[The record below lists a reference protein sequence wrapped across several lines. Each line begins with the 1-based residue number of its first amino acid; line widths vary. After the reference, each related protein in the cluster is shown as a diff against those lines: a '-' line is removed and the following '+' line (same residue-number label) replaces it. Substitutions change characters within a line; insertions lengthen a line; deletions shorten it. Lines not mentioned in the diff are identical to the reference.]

1 MALVTGAKENSTMKK
16 TIDKNMPAGR
26 MERIKDVLPSP
37 EELALSDEQVKVTIS
52 LSKKSVEYF
61 KGEARKHHTKYQKM
75 IRKLLDRYTFQ
86 HMR

>member
-1 MALVTGAKENSTMKK
+1 MKK

-26 MERIKDVLPSP
+26 MTRIKDVLPSP

-61 KGEARKHHTKYQKM
+61 KNEAKKHHTKYQKM
-75 IRKLLDRYTFQ
+75 IRRLLDRYTFQ

>member
-1 MALVTGAKENSTMKK
+1 MKK

-26 MERIKDVLPSP
+26 MTRIEDTLPSP

-61 KGEARKHHTKYQKM
+61 KSEARKHHTKYQKM
-75 IRKLLDRYTFQ
+75 IRRLLDRYTFQ

>member
-1 MALVTGAKENSTMKK
+1 MKK

-26 MERIKDVLPSP
+26 MARIKDVLPSP

-52 LSKKSVEYF
+52 LSRKSVEYF
-61 KGEARKHHTKYQKM
+61 KNEAKKHHTKYQKM
-75 IRKLLDRYTFQ
+75 IRRLLDRYTFQ

>member
-1 MALVTGAKENSTMKK
+1 MALVIGAKENNTMKK
-16 TIDKNMPAGR
+16 TIDKNMPSGR
-26 MERIKDVLPSP
+26 MTRVKDVLPSP

-52 LSKKSVEYF
+52 LSRKSVEYF
-61 KGEARKHHTKYQKM
+61 KGEAKKHHTKYQKM